1 VRHSDLGDVD
11 LETRVLPDEDARGA
25 RMVEVDV
32 AEEEVADV
40 GERKPA
46 LGEALLER
54 REIARRAA
62 VEERGP
68 VLGLEQVAA
77 DDALGAEVVEVD

>member
-1 VRHSDLGDVD
+1 VRRADLGDVD
-11 LETRVLPDEDARGA
+11 LETRVLPNEDTRGA
-25 RMVEVDV
+25 GVVEVDV

-40 GERKPA
+40 GRREPA
-46 LGEALLER
+46 RREALLEC

-62 VEERGP
+62 VEERRP

>member
-1 VRHSDLGDVD
+1 
-11 LETRVLPDEDARGA
+11 
-25 RMVEVDV
+25 MVEVDV

-40 GERKPA
+40 GQREPA
-46 LGEALLER
+46 FREALLEC
-54 REIARRAA
+54 REVARGAA

-68 VLGLEQVAA
+68 VLGLEEVAT